1 LEFTRIKK
9 KKMADIKKLIGNA
22 MSKANSFKPSDD
34 GKMKTKSVKQ
44 VPYKTEE
51 LNYNYSSSTKNKK
64 GEIERTPI
72 LPNQYEKL
80 KSDFSSKK
88 NILYKHKGGE
98 VIGNEKRNNVI
109 MKSKKG

>member
-1 LEFTRIKK
+1 
-9 KKMADIKKLIGNA
+9 MANLKKLIGNA
-22 MSKANSFKPSDD
+22 LNKANSSKPSDD
-34 GKMKTKSVKQ
+34 GKMKTKSAKS

-51 LNYNYSSSTKNKK
+51 LNYNYSSSSKNKK

-88 NILYKHKGGE
+88 NTLFKNKGSE
-98 VIGNEKRNNVI
+98 VMANKGKDKVI

>member
-1 LEFTRIKK
+1 
-9 KKMADIKKLIGNA
+9 MADIKKLIGNA
-22 MSKANSFKPSDD
+22 INKAKSSKPSDD
-34 GKMKTKSVKQ
+34 GKMKTKSVKS

-51 LNYNYSSSTKNKK
+51 LNYSYSSSTKNKK

-88 NILYKHKGGE
+88 NILYKNKGSE
-98 VIGNEKRNNVI
+98 VMANKGKDKVI
-109 MKSKKG
+109 MKSKRG